1 MKIQRSISI
10 DAPVENIWRL
20 LVEPQHIMKWC
31 SFARQV
37 RYTSEQ
43 TEGIGTAFYFEERAA
58 GILMKLHLV
67 VNEWKFNKSVSFKMT
82 SGNLVKAYEQRYTL
96 KPESKGIHLTV
107 FENVR
112 LPYGIFGKLAGIIR
126 RKRSKDHLENML
138 IQLKRASELK
148 AAASA

>member
-1 MKIQRSISI
+1 MEIQRSISI
-10 DAPVENIWRL
+10 DAPVENIWCL
-20 LVEPQHIMKWC
+20 LVKPQNIMKWC

-67 VNEWKFNKSVSFKMT
+67 VDEWKFNKSVSFKMT

-96 KPESKGIHLTV
+96 KPELKGTHLTV

-112 LPYGIFGKLAGIIR
+112 LPYGIFGKLAEFV
-126 RKRSKDHLENML
+126 RKTRSEGHLENML
-138 IQLKRASELK
+138 IQLKRVSELK
-148 AAASA
+148 VTLPA